1 MDWEAFI
8 EKMSSNSR
16 SAQLGGQQNVNTDW
30 RAKSKSSNKTL
41 DFEYR
46 SRSGESTGMSK
57 SDDSRSD
64 ESTSETKHSSKS
76 DEAKLNRSRDRSEEV
91 KLRSSDHIRQA
102 VFFFPPFPFF
112 FFFFL
117 FQLYVLTRCR
127 FQRMA
132 PYLMVPDR

>member
-16 SAQLGGQQNVNTDW
+16 SAQLGGQQTVNTDW
-30 RAKSKSSNKTL
+30 RAKSKSSKAF

-57 SDDSRSD
+57 SDDSKSD

-76 DEAKLNRSRDRSEEV
+76 DDSKFNRSRDRSEEV
-91 KLRSSDHIRQA
+91 RLRSSDHIRQA
-102 VFFFPPFPFF
+102 VYFFLP
-112 FFFFL
+112 FFL
-117 FQLYVLTRCR
+117 FFSSFCLLIRCR
-127 FQRMA
+127 FQRMDH
-132 PYLMVPDR
+132 YLMVPDR